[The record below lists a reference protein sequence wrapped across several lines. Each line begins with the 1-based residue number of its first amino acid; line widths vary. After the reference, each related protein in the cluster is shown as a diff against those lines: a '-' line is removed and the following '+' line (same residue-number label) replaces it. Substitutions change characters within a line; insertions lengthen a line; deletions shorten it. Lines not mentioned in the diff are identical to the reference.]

1 MMFPLVADLAADK
14 IPVAVTCRVLGFSKQ
29 AFYPVARQPLSNA
42 TGTTPT
48 SSTPRSTS
56 TTTTRS
62 SATGSSP
69 TSSPASGSP
78 LAATAST
85 GGAPNSACQ
94 PPRPQTWPPPQ
105 ARPPVHD
112 DLVARRCT
120 APAPDRLWL
129 TDITEHPTTDA
140 KL

>member
-1 MMFPLVADLAADK
+1 
-14 IPVAVTCRVLGFSKQ
+14 
-29 AFYPVARQPLSNA
+29 VARQPLSQRDWDDAHLINA
-42 TGTTPT
+42 AIDLHHNDPEFGDRFITDT
-48 SSTPRSTS
+48 
-56 TTTTRS
+56 
-62 SATGSSP
+62 
-69 TSSPASGSP
+69 
-78 LAATAST
+78 LAGVGITAGRNRVNRLCT
-85 GGAPNSACQ
+85 Q
-94 PPRPQTWPPPQ
+94 QRLIRPPRPQTWPPPQ